1 MIIELKGTV
10 QLENK
15 DTVWRYMSFEKFADI
30 LATGSLFFS
39 SADKYDDKFEGR
51 IPELIMRYY
60 ESADSR
66 IVPEGIRIVPELR
79 QYIMCNCWHHG
90 NEESMAMWDKYHL
103 RNNGIAIKTTMENL
117 KSSLPDEPNI
127 FIGKVDYEVESIEN
141 QNQIEVPEDKENLL
155 YYPYFYKRK
164 PFEYEQE
171 VRVIIDIES
180 IRGDAPYEFG
190 KPLEINVQRLVGEN
204 SEVIVSPHA
213 DTWVAGT
220 LELIVERCGFQF
232 SVNRSQLLDPPV
244 IT

>member
-39 SADKYDDKFEGR
+39 SADKYDDKLEGR
-51 IPELIMRYY
+51 IPELIMQYS
-60 ESADSR
+60 ESA
-66 IVPEGIRIVPELR
+66 GIFFDPELR

-103 RNNGIAIKTTMENL
+103 RNNGIAIKTTIGNL

-141 QNQIEVPEDKENLL
+141 KNQIEMPEDKENLL

-164 PFEYEQE
+164 PFKYEQE
-171 VRVIIDIES
+171 VRAIIDIAS
-180 IRGDAPYEFG
+180 IPRDGSYEFG
-190 KPLEINVQRLVGEN
+190 KLLEINVQTLIGEN
-204 SEVIVSPHA
+204 SEVIVSPHV
-213 DTWVAGT
+213 DKWVAGT
-220 LELIVERCGFQF
+220 LELIVKRYEFRFP
-232 SVNRSQLLDPPV
+232 VNRSKLLDPPA
-244 IT
+244 